1 MSERKP
7 ELVLAVNRQHLAKVG
22 IIESPT
28 LQHKEFVDT
37 KDYAFLP
44 RDFADNK
51 QEETGGKLGSIFAQV
66 LPYGVVINH
75 EGKYLAYQRKG
86 SEEGLRGQWS
96 IGVGG
101 HISQQDLYAS
111 AYPSNPSQVEY
122 LPWLSELI
130 LRGTQ
135 RELTEEL
142 GVVVNMYNMPE
153 DPMLAF
159 NHIINMGE
167 NIVDR
172 VHVAYVHTVNL
183 DEDKAS
189 SLNLDPLE
197 FGDNWCWATADELVA
212 GLEDFKGTGNPFENW
227 SKVIIEAFDVV
238 E

>member
-1 MSERKP
+1 M
-7 ELVLAVNRQHLAKVG
+7 
-22 IIESPT
+22 
-28 LQHKEFVDT
+28 QHKEFVDT

-51 QEETGGKLGSIFAQV
+51 KEETGGKLGSIFAQV

-111 AYPSNPSQVEY
+111 VYPSNASQVEY

-142 GVVVNMYNMPE
+142 GIHISMYNMPE

-159 NHIINMGE
+159 DRIINMSE
-167 NIVDR
+167 SIVDR
-172 VHVAYVHTVNL
+172 VHVAYIHNVML
-183 DEDKAS
+183 DEAQS
-189 SLNLDPLE
+189 LSLNLDPSE
-197 FGDNWCWATADELVA
+197 FGDNWCWATAEELLA
-212 GLEDFKGTGNPFENW
+212 GVDGFKDTGKPFENW
-227 SKVIIEAFDVV
+227 SKVIIEAMRVV
-238 E
+238 G